1 MSTRGGARHT
11 TKPQVDTGLLY
22 KSICQN
28 KGPLANMGLYESI
41 SKTQACN
48 PKALVKVIPLI
59 KGLVE
64 LEATGEIHGQNLRQA
79 IFQLMEDPSL
89 NDSKWA
95 GGTWVSLRVE
105 RLNVVLFHMRRLRLS
120 GDLRACASKLTTVEF
135 LQIQE
140 VVELMEKKPDLEE
153 VSALPLVQRE
163 EPSPLVEREGPNE
176 LHKPAK
182 KLKVST
188 SDVSVD
194 SHGLP
199 KMFGTPEPSAAAS
212 PASSK
217 PLPKGEPHE
226 ESPLPKGEP
235 SEPNSLP
242 KGKTLAKA
250 TAEPSFRW
258 LQRQAKQ
265 RSRKPTWGRNW
276 ALLLPWKGLPRKR
289 QRQQAKPKARSPC
302 QKGVPAHQHTLEK
315 NGPSSGWPKA
325 ARNHVGHTSQ
335 AQQTQVARGSFPWLW
350 KPPTGTTPSTWKFWS
365 TSRRSWR
372 KTTWQKWRQLS
383 WGSNAMTPGED
394 LLPKEWLGASCKTS
408 WQKGCQR
415 GCKPVHQTSWQK
427 WHAKRCS
434 IFLLA
439 KEVVQVFEGLH
450 KPLAK
455 RGEFDS
461 LDSLVCAKIMHPW

>member
-28 KGPLANMGLYESI
+28 KGLLANMGLYESI

-79 IFQLMEDPSL
+79 IFQLLMEDPSL

-250 TAEPSFRW
+250 IAEPSFLRRR
-258 LQRQAKQ
+258 LGQLATKTSQTKEQKANLRKELGFAAAMKRPAKKKAKAKAT
-265 RSRKPTWGRNW
+265 SKAKSKKP
-276 ALLLPWKGLPRKR
+276 LPKGSASTPTYPRKEWTKLR
-289 QRQQAKPKARSPC
+289 VTK
-302 QKGVPAHQHTLEK
+302 
-315 NGPSSGWPKA
+315 SSKEPFRA
-325 ARNHVGHTSQ
+325 YI
-335 AQQTQVARGSFPWLW
+335 
-350 KPPTGTTPSTWKFWS
+350 TGTTDTSGKGKLSLIVETTHRNHPKYLEILEHIKEKLEKDHLTKVEAVELRQQCYDTW
-365 TSRRSWR
+365 
-372 KTTWQKWRQLS
+372 
-383 WGSNAMTPGED
+383 
-394 LLPKEWLGASCKTS
+394 
-408 WQKGCQR
+408 
-415 GCKPVHQTSWQK
+415 
-427 WHAKRCS
+427 
-434 IFLLA
+434 
-439 KEVVQVFEGLH
+439 
-450 KPLAK
+450 
-455 RGEFDS
+455 
-461 LDSLVCAKIMHPW
+461 